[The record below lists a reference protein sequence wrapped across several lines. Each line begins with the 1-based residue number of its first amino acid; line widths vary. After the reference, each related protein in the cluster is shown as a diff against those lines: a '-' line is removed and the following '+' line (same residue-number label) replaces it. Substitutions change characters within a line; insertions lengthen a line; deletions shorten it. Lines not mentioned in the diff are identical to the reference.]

1 MRHRNQTLLL
11 FLTALLLV
19 VLLYGCN
26 LPLGDSGGDQIHPPQ
41 TKILEV
47 RVQPDTVSPADTAS
61 FTCII
66 TDSTDS
72 RFKFYWLIRSGKVE
86 GAKLIDAGY
95 SEYDSG
101 RYRSI
106 KWIAPSKSDTYSFEV
121 IVDNGSTDSVG
132 VERSFSITVKQQ

>member
-47 RVQPDTVSPADTAS
+47 WVQPDTLAPADTAS

-66 TDSTDS
+66 ADSINT
-72 RFKFYWLIRSGKVE
+72 RFKFYWLIQYGKVE
-86 GAKLIDAGY
+86 GAIKYGY
-95 SEYDSG
+95 YDYKSG
-101 RYRSI
+101 NSPSI
-106 KWIAPSKSDTYSFEV
+106 KWIAPEKSDTYNFEV
-121 IVDNGSTDSVG
+121 TVDNGSADSAWVKQN
-132 VERSFSITVKQQ
+132 FSITVK